1 LSSLLELRG
10 LTKLFGD
17 YPAVKDLDLTINKGE
32 FFCLLGPSGC
42 GKTTTL
48 RMIAGFDNP
57 DFGQIILNG
66 SDLVSVPAHKRNINT
81 VFQSY
86 ALFPHL
92 NIFDN
97 IAFGLRMH
105 GKPED
110 EISDRVHA
118 MLKTVALEGFENR
131 FPGRLSGGQQQR
143 VTLARALVNKPE
155 ILLLDEPLAALDEK
169 LRLQMQVELA
179 NLQREI
185 GITFIFITHNQ
196 EEALTMADRI
206 AVMEAGQ
213 IEQIGIPDDIYLHP
227 TNRFVANFI
236 GQMNFID
243 LDRIEETSEGLL
255 LHSLNDLS
263 FLTAL
268 AQPDE
273 AVEDLVFGIRPE
285 QVKLSREAPTAEEI
299 GFKAVIS
306 NEVYYGDS
314 SIFVVHLEQG
324 QVLSIMHQNYLPTG
338 INKDSYQE
346 GEQVYV
352 CWNKGAGSL
361 LPK

>member
-48 RMIAGFDNP
+48 RMIAGFDRP
-57 DFGQIILNG
+57 DSGEIILNG
-66 SDLVSVPAHKRNINT
+66 SDLVSVPAHRRNINT

-92 NIFDN
+92 NVFDN

-105 GKPED
+105 KVAES
-110 EISDRVHA
+110 EIRERVNQ

-213 IEQIGIPDDIYLHP
+213 IKQIGTPDDIYLKP
-227 TNRFVANFI
+227 ANRFVANFI
-236 GQMNFID
+236 GQMNFIELSLIVEID
-243 LDRIEETSEGLL
+243 EGLL
-255 LHSLNDLS
+255 LQSHNGFQLETQLKRPDVPDQDLC
-263 FLTAL
+263 
-268 AQPDE
+268 
-273 AVEDLVFGIRPE
+273 FGIRPE
-285 QVKLSREAPTAEEI
+285 QLRLSRVAPDPEEN
-299 GFKAVIS
+299 GFKAIIL

-314 SIFVVHLEQG
+314 SIFVAQLEGG
-324 QVLSIMHQNYLPTG
+324 QSLSIMHQNYLPSG
-338 INKDSYQE
+338 LNKESFLE
-346 GEQVYV
+346 GEEVYV
-352 CWNKGAGSL
+352 CWNKKAGSL
-361 LPK
+361 LPT